1 MQTLLLSAL
10 GTAVSVAVGV
20 LAAGAV
26 VFAVVWHFV
35 QKKRGKTGG
44 CGCGCEHCGLCS
56 SCRGPQKKEEPA
68 AGKDALPGGK

>member
-10 GTAVSVAVGV
+10 GTAVSVAVRV
-20 LAAGAV
+20 VPAGAV
-26 VFAVVWHFV
+26 VSAVVWPSG

-56 SCRGPQKKEEPA
+56 SCRGPQKKEGPA